1 MAKKDIRSKGKVSL
15 KKAGAPR
22 LAPNGSRTNQ
32 IDHAKRGNA
41 PNDALLVIGY
51 GSLLSGYGLLA
62 ERRGGGSRLIARDA
76 FAVRLGNAR
85 RGFAKP
91 SSHGRYLAM
100 DLEPVRRGEPI
111 VARAGV
117 DGAGGIGAVG
127 LVFDRE
133 RAALIARR
141 EEYDSAKFLELLALA
156 DAAGAGLGEFLLEI
170 ARRTDFDLLAY
181 RVELRKLLGY
191 TSPGYIF
198 HPVPLADGRVAIAA
212 IGSGYE
218 GSGDPAVRSKRS
230 ELGMN
235 RLLSMREATEVR
247 SFELDRAGQAGYF
260 AECVLGGM
268 HGLAVDDLMTDL
280 DLETDWGRELIRRF
294 TLAAPGEVERFMRAS
309 SLDEARYRAQFTG
322 VTHACLAPLGAPAE
336 NRPLE

>member
-1 MAKKDIRSKGKVSL
+1 VG
-15 KKAGAPR
+15 
-22 LAPNGSRTNQ
+22 NRTN
-32 IDHAKRGNA
+32 DT
-41 PNDALLVIGY
+41 LLVIGY
-51 GSLLSGYGLLA
+51 GSLLSGYGLLS
-62 ERRGGGSRLIARDA
+62 ERRGGGSKLIARDA

-85 RGFAKP
+85 RGLAKP
-91 SSHGRYLAM
+91 SNHGHYLAM

-117 DGAGGIGAVG
+117 DAPDKIGADGIGGVG

-133 RAALIARR
+133 WAALIARR
-141 EEYDSAKFLELLALA
+141 EEYAPAMFLELIARA

-198 HPVPLADGRVAIAA
+198 HPVPLADGRVGIAA

-218 GSGDPAVRSKRS
+218 GSGDPAVRSRRS
-230 ELGMN
+230 ELGMD
-235 RLLSMREATEVR
+235 RLLSMREAMEVR

-280 DLETDWGRELIRRF
+280 DLESDWGGELMRRF
-294 TLAAPGEVERFMRAS
+294 MSAAPGELERFMQAS
-309 SLDEARYRAQFTG
+309 SLDAARYRAQFTG
-322 VTHACLAPLGAPAE
+322 VAHECLAQLGAPAE
-336 NRPLE
+336 DRGPE

>member
-1 MAKKDIRSKGKVSL
+1 VANKHIRSKRKAPVRT
-15 KKAGAPR
+15 AGAPA
-22 LAPNGSRTNQ
+22 LAPNGNHTSQINRTN
-32 IDHAKRGNA
+32 DT
-41 PNDALLVIGY
+41 LLVIGY

-62 ERRGGGSRLIARDA
+62 ERRGGGSKLVARDA
-76 FAVRLGNAR
+76 FAVRLVNAR

-91 SSHGRYLAM
+91 SSHGHYLAM

-111 VARAGV
+111 VAHAGH
-117 DGAGGIGAVG
+117 DGTDKIGAGGIGAVG

-133 RAALIARR
+133 WAALIARR
-141 EEYDSAKFLELLALA
+141 EEYDSAKFLELIALA
-156 DAAGAGLGEFLLEI
+156 DAAGAALGEFLLEI
-170 ARRTDFDLLAY
+170 ARRTEFDLLAY

-218 GSGDPAVRSKRS
+218 GSGDLAVRSKRN
-230 ELGMN
+230 ELGMD
-235 RLLSMREATEVR
+235 RLLSMREAMEVR

-268 HGLAVDDLMTDL
+268 HGLAVDDLMMEF
-280 DLETDWGRELIRRF
+280 DLETDWGGELIRRF
-294 TLAAPGEVERFMRAS
+294 MLAAPGELERFMRAS
-309 SLDEARYRAQFTG
+309 SLDDARYRAQFTG
-322 VTHACLAPLGAPAE
+322 VAHECLARLSAPAQ
-336 NRPLE
+336 NRGPE

>member
-1 MAKKDIRSKGKVSL
+1 VG
-15 KKAGAPR
+15 
-22 LAPNGSRTNQ
+22 NRTN
-32 IDHAKRGNA
+32 DT
-41 PNDALLVIGY
+41 LLVIGY
-51 GSLLSGYGLLA
+51 GSLLSGYGLLS
-62 ERRGGGSRLIARDA
+62 ERRGGGSKLIARDA

-85 RGFAKP
+85 RGLAKP
-91 SSHGRYLAM
+91 SNHGHYLAM

-117 DGAGGIGAVG
+117 DAPDKIGADGIGGVG

-133 RAALIARR
+133 WAALIARR
-141 EEYDSAKFLELLALA
+141 EEYAPAMFLELIARA

-198 HPVPLADGRVAIAA
+198 HPVPLADGRVGIAA

-218 GSGDPAVRSKRS
+218 GSGDPAVRSRRS
-230 ELGMN
+230 ELGMD
-235 RLLSMREATEVR
+235 RLLSMREAMEVR

-280 DLETDWGRELIRRF
+280 DLETDWGGELMRRF
-294 TLAAPGEVERFMRAS
+294 MSAAPGELERFMQAS
-309 SLDEARYRAQFTG
+309 SLDAARYRAQFTG
-322 VTHACLAPLGAPAE
+322 VAHECLAQLGAPAE
-336 NRPLE
+336 DRGPE